1 MLYQPGDKLGPYT
14 IQALI
19 GAGGMGE
26 VFRAIDIRMG
36 RTVAIKTI
44 KEEHSDRFIRE
55 IQAIAALNHPNIC
68 QLYDVGANYLVMEF
82 IEGSPVAPAESIRKL
97 LDLALQIADG
107 LSAAH
112 TAGIVH
118 RDLKP
123 DNILVTREGRVKI
136 LDFGL
141 AKSLR
146 SARASADAP
155 TQTMGITQSG
165 TAVGTVNYMSPEQAK
180 GQEAD
185 PRSDIFAFGLVLYEM
200 LSGRQ
205 AFSKNSPIE
214 TMAAIVRDE
223 PAPLD
228 APSRLSGVISRCLCK
243 SPADRFQ
250 TMGEV
255 RSALEQA
262 VLEQEVTIP
271 ALDTPSIAVLPFA
284 NLSAEKENEYFAD
297 GLAEDIIN
305 GLTRLPNLKVAARTS
320 AFSFR
325 QSANSIAEIG
335 RKLYVDHVL
344 EGSIRKSMNRI
355 RVTVQLVK
363 VADGFQLWSERYDR
377 ELTDVF
383 AIQDDISAAIV
394 ERLKVDLTEYTRFR
408 SARQYI
414 PDIDAYQAYLR
425 GRFFWNKRTELDFDR
440 SIEYFNRAVSLD
452 PQYALA
458 QVGIADACIMLGI
471 FGLRQPQH
479 IFDQARSAA
488 ETALRMDNTSA
499 EAHKALGTVLGY
511 YDWNWKGAEAAF
523 QRAIELDPNSA
534 NTHFWYGAVLAGA
547 QKRDQ
552 AIKEV
557 QRARDLD
564 PLSVPVNGFLGRV
577 YMQARRYDEA
587 VEAATNAVELDTA
600 SPFAHWMLAFCL
612 DAKNELPAA
621 LVEAEKAAA
630 LSGGRQPFLATL
642 GYAHARRGNRSE
654 AEGVLEQLLL
664 LSGARYISPYDIGVI
679 HVALGNA
686 ELAMEWLLKAFQERA
701 ARITQITDPSFD
713 VSILDPQIR
722 GLIERITEGVR

>member
-1 MLYQPGDKLGPYT
+1 MLYQPGDKLGPYV
-14 IQALI
+14 IQARI

-26 VFRAIDIRMG
+26 VFKATDIRMG

-44 KEEHSDRFIRE
+44 REEHSDRFMRE
-55 IQAIAALNHPNIC
+55 VRAIAALNHPNIC
-68 QLYDVGANYLVMEF
+68 QLYDVGTNYLVMEF
-82 IEGSPVAPAESIRKL
+82 IEGSPVAPVESTRKL
-97 LDLALQIADG
+97 LDLASQIADG

-112 TAGIVH
+112 AAGIVH

-141 AKSLR
+141 AKSAR
-146 SARASADAP
+146 SAHASADAA
-155 TQTMGITQSG
+155 TQTMGITQFG
-165 TAVGTVNYMSPEQAK
+165 TTVGTVNYMSPEQAK

-185 PRSDIFAFGLVLYEM
+185 PRSDVFAFGLVLYEM
-200 LSGRQ
+200 LSGSQ
-205 AFSKNSPIE
+205 AFSKDSPIE

-228 APSRLSGVISRCLCK
+228 APARLSGIIARCLCK
-243 SPADRFQ
+243 LPADRFQ

-255 RSALEQA
+255 RSALEQGA
-262 VLEQEVTIP
+262 LEKEVATA

-325 QSANSIAEIG
+325 QSTHAIAEIG
-335 RKLYVDHVL
+335 RKLDVDHVL
-344 EGSIRKSMNRI
+344 EGSVRKSINRI

-363 VADGFQLWSERYDR
+363 VADGFHLWSERYDR

-394 ERLKVDLTEYTRFR
+394 ERLKVNLTEHTRVR
-408 SARQYI
+408 SGSHHI

-440 SIEYFNRAVSLD
+440 SIEHFNRAVSLD
-452 PQYALA
+452 SQYVLA
-458 QVGIADACIMLGI
+458 HVGIADACIMLGI

-479 IFDQARSAA
+479 IFEKARLAA

-499 EAHKALGTVLGY
+499 EAHKALATVLGY

-534 NTHFWYGAVLAGA
+534 MTHLWYGAVLAGA
-547 QKRDQ
+547 QKHEQ
-552 AIKEV
+552 AIREV
-557 QRARDLD
+557 KRARELD

-587 VEAATNAVELDTA
+587 VEAASNAVELDSA
-600 SPFAHWMLAFCL
+600 SPFARWMLAFCL
-612 DAKNELPAA
+612 DARNELPAA

-642 GYAHARRGNRSE
+642 GYAHARSGNRSE
-654 AEGVLEQLLL
+654 AEHVLEQLRQ
-664 LSGARYISPYDIGVI
+664 LSEVRYISPYDIGVI
-679 HVALGNA
+679 HVALGNG
-686 ELAMEWLLKAFQERA
+686 ELALEWLSRAIQDRA

-713 VSILDPQIR
+713 GSRSDPRIR
-722 GLIERITEGVR
+722 DLIERITEGC